1 MKIESLMGLF
11 ISALVLI
18 TLIFNIRKSRR
29 FNCYDRILHHKL
41 VKDKQ
46 SIAWKIIT
54 FLNEPKLIVIWDFAL
69 ASVLAF
75 EGHPW
80 FSIWVL
86 ATLFFTDLIGIFLKH
101 SIKRQRPITRFATRD
116 GYSFPSGHVLS
127 ATIMC
132 LMIWKIFGNQF
143 GVGLF
148 IFLVVSWLLVV
159 ISRLNM
165 RAHYPSDILGATS
178 LAILCFSIAQSLI

>member
-1 MKIESLMGLF
+1 MIGLF
-11 ISALVLI
+11 ISALILLV
-18 TLIFNIRKSRR
+18 LIFNIQKSRR

-46 SIAWKIIT
+46 SWMWKLIT
-54 FLNEPKLIVIWDFAL
+54 ILNEPKLIVLWDFAL
-69 ASVLAF
+69 AFILF
-75 EGHPW
+75 YEGHPW

-86 ATLFFTDLIGIFLKH
+86 ATLFVTDLVGIFLKH
-101 SIKRQRPITRFATRD
+101 SIKRARPITRFATRD

-127 ATIMC
+127 ATIMA
-132 LMIWKIFGNQF
+132 LMVWKIFGNQL
-143 GVGLF
+143 GLGLF
-148 IFLVVSWLLVV
+148 IFLLVTWLLVV

-178 LAILCFSIAQSLI
+178 LAVLCFSIAQSLI

>member
-1 MKIESLMGLF
+1 MKVESLIGLF
-11 ISALVLI
+11 ISALILFG
-18 TLIFNIRKSRR
+18 LIFNIRKSRR

-41 VKDKQ
+41 VKENQ
-46 SIAWKIIT
+46 SMMWKIIT
-54 FLNEPKLIVIWDFAL
+54 FLNEPKLIVVWDF
-69 ASVLAF
+69 VLALILFF

-86 ATLFFTDLIGIFLKH
+86 ATLFVTDLIGIFLKH

-127 ATIMC
+127 ATIMF
-132 LMIWKIFGNQF
+132 LMVWKIFGSQF
-143 GVGLF
+143 GAGLF

-178 LAILCFSIAQSLI
+178 LAVLCFSIAQSLI